1 MNLSEK
7 LKKKSK
13 ESFAH
18 IFLIKNL
25 NDRNIIC
32 NGQLGILNPWY
43 NYAVLE

>member
-7 LKKKSK
+7 K
-13 ESFAH
+13 EKERKALLTSSW
-18 IFLIKNL
+18 LIKNL

-43 NYAVLE
+43 NHAVSE